1 MNRAMRRLDDPL
13 RPLPARE
20 FGFWEARHLLFR
32 AGFGGTPEQVRA
44 IAGLGLEGAVD
55 YLLDWD
61 EIPAKPVEAD
71 LFDKDIMRPPTPAE
85 QQAAQRARR
94 ENDQVFLDQLQQE
107 RQQRQREDR
116 QQLDAL
122 RKWWL
127 ARVIETGRPLQERL
141 TLFWHGHFATG
152 YREIEDSWML
162 FQQNQFFRTN
172 AAGNFATLVR
182 GIVRDPAMLKY
193 LNNDRNVRRSPNE
206 NLARELMELFT
217 LGEGNGYTERD
228 IKEAARALTGYGIDD
243 DAFAFRRVAHDD
255 GTKTI
260 LGRSGPFDGESIVGL
275 LLAQRACR
283 EFIALKLHRH
293 FVNDLPGE
301 PSKEDQAAILAMA
314 DLLRRSDFELKPMLR
329 RLFTSRH
336 FYAPR
341 HEGAVV
347 KAPVDLIATSI
358 RSLQLPVR
366 PLSVLLSASDLMG
379 QSLFQPPSVKGW
391 PGGRTWINTSTLFV
405 RQNLLVY
412 LVTGRS
418 PGGLGA
424 AADPTPYDP
433 RPLVA
438 ALAGAEGA
446 DSDSAQATAE
456 RLLRFCLGATPHPSR
471 VAAVRR
477 LVEQTG
483 ERLDRDRTL
492 ALLCLVTAMPE
503 YQLA

>member
-1 MNRAMRRLDDPL
+1 
-13 RPLPARE
+13 
-20 FGFWEARHLLFR
+20 
-32 AGFGGTPEQVRA
+32 
-44 IAGLGLEGAVD
+44 
-55 YLLDWD
+55 
-61 EIPAKPVEAD
+61 
-71 LFDKDIMRPPTPAE
+71 
-85 QQAAQRARR
+85 
-94 ENDQVFLDQLQQE
+94 
-107 RQQRQREDR
+107 
-116 QQLDAL
+116 
-122 RKWWL
+122 
-127 ARVIETGRPLQERL
+127 
-141 TLFWHGHFATG
+141 
-152 YREIEDSWML
+152 
-162 FQQNQFFRTN
+162 
-172 AAGNFATLVR
+172 
-182 GIVRDPAMLKY
+182 
-193 LNNDRNVRRSPNE
+193 
-206 NLARELMELFT
+206 MELFT

-243 DAFAFRRVAHDD
+243 HTFQFRRPAHDD

-260 LGRSGPFDGESIVGL
+260 LGRSGPFDGESLVGL

-293 FVNDLPGE
+293 FVSDLPGE

-314 DLLRRSDFELKPMLR
+314 DLLRRNDFELKPMLR
-329 RLFTSRH
+329 RLFMSRH

-341 HEGAVV
+341 QQGTMV
-347 KAPVDLIATSI
+347 KGPIDLIVTSI

-379 QSLFQPPSVKGW
+379 QSLFQPPTVKGW

-418 PGGLGA
+418 PAGLGA
-424 AADPTPYDP
+424 AADSTPYDP
-433 RPLVA
+433 RPLVD
-438 ALAGAEGA
+438 ALAGVAGDGA
-446 DSDSAQATAE
+446 DDADDSEVPGDSARATAE
-456 RLLRFCLGATPHPSR
+456 RLLRFCLGASPHASR

-483 ERLDRDRTL
+483 DRLDGDRTI

>member
-32 AGFGGTPEQVRA
+32 AGLGGTPEQVRA

-127 ARVIETGRPLQERL
+127 ARMIETGRPLQERL

-217 LGEGNGYTERD
+217 LGEGNGYT
-228 IKEAARALTGYGIDD
+228 
-243 DAFAFRRVAHDD
+243 
-255 GTKTI
+255 
-260 LGRSGPFDGESIVGL
+260 
-275 LLAQRACR
+275 
-283 EFIALKLHRH
+283 
-293 FVNDLPGE
+293 
-301 PSKEDQAAILAMA
+301 
-314 DLLRRSDFELKPMLR
+314 
-329 RLFTSRH
+329 
-336 FYAPR
+336 
-341 HEGAVV
+341 
-347 KAPVDLIATSI
+347 
-358 RSLQLPVR
+358 
-366 PLSVLLSASDLMG
+366 
-379 QSLFQPPSVKGW
+379 
-391 PGGRTWINTSTLFV
+391 
-405 RQNLLVY
+405 
-412 LVTGRS
+412 
-418 PGGLGA
+418 
-424 AADPTPYDP
+424 
-433 RPLVA
+433 
-438 ALAGAEGA
+438 
-446 DSDSAQATAE
+446 
-456 RLLRFCLGATPHPSR
+456 
-471 VAAVRR
+471 
-477 LVEQTG
+477 
-483 ERLDRDRTL
+483 
-492 ALLCLVTAMPE
+492 
-503 YQLA
+503 